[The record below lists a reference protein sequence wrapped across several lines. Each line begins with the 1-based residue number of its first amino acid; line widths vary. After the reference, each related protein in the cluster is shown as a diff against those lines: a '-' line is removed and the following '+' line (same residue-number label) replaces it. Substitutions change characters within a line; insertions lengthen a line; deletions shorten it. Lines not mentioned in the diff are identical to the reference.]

1 MIDEEAIGE
10 RYRALGGDLDERRRR
25 GWRGGVRRALA
36 IAAFAVGGLLAPG
49 SASAALLTHET
60 GAPLRLTPD
69 GAAYAR
75 FGPRP
80 LGLLPP
86 SGRLQA
92 FVDVR
97 GVAPRRRPRTLFRLP
112 TVAVGGR
119 IDVDISTFDFRLSTR
134 RELGSVMRLGANGG
148 EALVSRGSLIAHGA
162 LGAAA
167 PRALERCASVPDR
180 RYFEVSNPPPPAQ
193 IALDGTVEAYVPA
206 CAPSPARATVVDTA
220 TSAPAKTVV
229 LDTGAT
235 ALALAGR
242 HLAVIAPGS
251 AGSMPGST
259 SQVVVYDWR
268 SGRVEARVGLA
279 GAQSLAL
286 TRDGTV
292 AATVGNSGP
301 DTIQTAPS
309 VTECPDSIAWLSVAD
324 PAVHWLP
331 GCAEGT
337 FIRVAGGRVATIGF
351 RGPMLPGSIPAVVTR
366 PLAGSS
372 PARTVVKLPAFF
384 YRAESAMVDWDGSR
398 VAYPLYRCYERLGGI
413 AVDRVGAVQPAQATC
428 RLTLH
433 PQRLRVRNG
442 NVTVAFRCPDGC
454 SGIVLLT
461 AGSQSLESF
470 DASAAI
476 KPHPPGRVS
485 VRVPVL
491 PETIATARRHRGR
504 LAVEVAI
511 SGPTRDSGADRRV
524 TAKLTR

>member
-1 MIDEEAIGE
+1 M
-10 RYRALGGDLDERRRR
+10 
-25 GWRGGVRRALA
+25 RRALA

-60 GAPLRLTPD
+60 GAPLRLTPH

-86 SGRLQA
+86 SGRLRA
-92 FVDVR
+92 FVEVR
-97 GVAPRRRPRTLFRLP
+97 RVAPRRRPRTLFRLP
-112 TVAVGGR
+112 TVALAGR
-119 IDVDISTFDFRLSTR
+119 IDSDISTFDFRLSTR
-134 RELGSVMRLGANGG
+134 RELASVMRVGENGNDEG
-148 EALVSRGSLIAHGA
+148 PRVSRGSLVAHGA

-167 PRALERCASVPDR
+167 PRALERCASVPLDR
-180 RYFEVSNPPPPAQ
+180 RFLIPEPPPLAQ

-206 CAPSPARATVVDTA
+206 CAPSPARAIVVDTA
-220 TSAPAKTVV
+220 TSAPAKTVA

-292 AATVGNSGP
+292 AAIVGNYEGE
-301 DTIQTAPS
+301 TIPTAASTTP
-309 VTECPDSIAWLSVAD
+309 CGNSIAWLSVAD
-324 PAVHWLP
+324 PTVRRLP

-351 RGPMLPGSIPAVVTR
+351 RGPELPGPIPAVITR

-372 PARTVVKLPAFF
+372 PARTVVKLPTFVGSL
-384 YRAESAMVDWDGSR
+384 AESAMVDWDGSR

-442 NVTVAFRCPDGC
+442 DVTVAFRCPDGC
-454 SGIVLLT
+454 SGEVLLM
-461 AGSQSLESF
+461 GQSSASF
-470 DASAAI
+470 VA
-476 KPHPPGRVS
+476 PPGRVS
-485 VRVPVL
+485 VRVPVD
-491 PETIATARRHRGR
+491 PEMIATVRRHRGR

-511 SGPTRDSGADRRV
+511 GGPTRDSGAERRV